1 MSASRSA
8 SPNLAMAASSIAAV
22 QASRFTQSMVDPQ
35 LLADDLNTSNAMN
48 DRVLEQQLNEAN
60 ASLAMQETYFPQPD
74 HHQQE
79 QQQQQQQQQAI
90 WPMMEN
96 PAPAPYS
103 NQEQTHPEIVVEN
116 PSTPRAPSY
125 PQLAASSSIPLTT
138 QFSAEYGSG
147 AKTSKPK
154 PRSRFNQDRRKEVQ
168 VLRQMGAC
176 IRCRMLKKP
185 CSTGTPCRACN
196 SVESARIWK
205 QQCVRTRMANAL
217 EMYSAGLHV
226 VLAARQVTDV
236 KARTPFQKSVHQI
249 EASHY
254 PGSAVF
260 ATFSALEGQSGG
272 NIDPGLSGDFSM
284 DILRL
289 IDVEKDDPP
298 KIIEAYMKKMLGV
311 FIANEISGFMK
322 TTLITAQELL
332 LTIEDTL
339 LTRALH
345 FWGVVHVLVDHELAW
360 NITERIDPNVGQGQ
374 GPVID
379 RNTDGS
385 TYNLLCLQLNAAAEM
400 KAAELC
406 KIILGDLER
415 RLLTKESNESFEI
428 FIATIIIL
436 NCIEKSTW
444 LFKSW
449 EQPSFMSRWPLA
461 KTPDH
466 FVQQG
471 ELVADLL
478 FQLLNIR
485 HIPPKTSVRAEDG
498 VLMVEPGHEANGYY
512 QQLGLACKIS
522 LLIPAF
528 SILFIY

>member
-1 MSASRSA
+1 
-8 SPNLAMAASSIAAV
+8 MAASSIAAA
-22 QASRFTQSMVDPQ
+22 QASRFTQAMVDPQ
-35 LLADDLNTSNAMN
+35 LLAEELNGNIGMN
-48 DRVLEQQLNEAN
+48 ERTLEQQINDVE
-60 ASLAMQETYFPQPD
+60 ASLGMGMREHYFPP
-74 HHQQE
+74 E
-79 QQQQQQQQQAI
+79 QQQQAL
-90 WPMMEN
+90 WTSHMPMMES
-96 PAPAPYS
+96 PGPVPYTS
-103 NQEQTHPEIVVEN
+103 QEQVHPEIVIEN
-116 PSTPRAPSY
+116 PTTPRAPSY
-125 PQLAASSSIPLTT
+125 PQLAASSSVPLTT

-147 AKTSKPK
+147 AKTAKPK

-168 VLRQMGAC
+168 ALRQMGAC

-185 CSTGTPCRACN
+185 CSTGNPCRACH
-196 SVESARIWK
+196 SVESARVWK
-205 QQCVRTRMANAL
+205 QQCIRTRMANAL

-226 VLAARQVTDV
+226 VLAARQVTDI
-236 KARTPFQKSVHQI
+236 KTRTPFQKSVHQI

-254 PGSAVF
+254 PASGIFTV
-260 ATFSALEGQSGG
+260 FSALEGQSGG

-298 KIIEAYMKKMLGV
+298 KIIEAYMKKMLGH
-311 FIANEISGFMK
+311 FIENEISNFMK
-322 TTLITAQELL
+322 ITLVTARELL
-332 LTIEDTL
+332 ETKEDLL

-345 FWGVVHVLVDHELAW
+345 FWGVVHILVDHELAW
-360 NITERIDPNVGQGQ
+360 NITDKVDSNVGQGE

-379 RNTDGS
+379 QSNDTNI
-385 TYNLLCLQLNAAAEM
+385 YNLLCLQLNAAAEM

-406 KIILGDLER
+406 KSILGDLER
-415 RLLTKESNESFEI
+415 RLLTKDSSESFEI

-461 KTPDH
+461 KMPDH

-478 FQLLNIR
+478 FQLLTIR
-485 HIPPKTSVRAEDG
+485 HIPPRTTVRAEDG
-498 VLMVEPGHEANGYY
+498 LLVADSGHELAQSFY
-512 QQLGLACKIS
+512 QQQALSCNYPSPDDELMSGC
-522 LLIPAF
+522 
-528 SILFIY
+528 